1 MDRSSQG
8 AGAVR
13 IVRGVDQ
20 HRGVQAHRVQPTRT
34 IRRRES
40 LAHDVDIER
49 LIAGSE
55 EGLDS
60 CEGETRVRRLMLAEE
75 RHKDLVVV
83 AAKPPHRDQLSTDR
97 NVASQQPEVL
107 RLDLQRHIEFTR
119 PGHDDRS
126 RVVGLAR
133 GDGGAPGSD
142 DAGLLA
148 GYLLDRVAE
157 ILGVIHADR
166 GDDRDRG
173 GGHGCRI
180 PGAAHADFDDRDI
193 DGGVGES
200 RVGQRRDHF
209 EVGQGNTACVG
220 GVLVH

>member
-55 EGLDS
+55 EGLDRR
-60 CEGETRVRRLMLAEE
+60 EGETRVGCLMLAEE

-83 AAKPPHRDQLSTDR
+83 ATKPPH
-97 NVASQQPEVL
+97 
-107 RLDLQRHIEFTR
+107 
-119 PGHDDRS
+119 
-126 RVVGLAR
+126 
-133 GDGGAPGSD
+133 
-142 DAGLLA
+142 
-148 GYLLDRVAE
+148 
-157 ILGVIHADR
+157 
-166 GDDRDRG
+166 
-173 GGHGCRI
+173 
-180 PGAAHADFDDRDI
+180 
-193 DGGVGES
+193 
-200 RVGQRRDHF
+200 
-209 EVGQGNTACVG
+209 
-220 GVLVH
+220 